1 LNATRGLKSN
11 APAFEPSTRRI
22 VFVSGPNVEILD
34 LVGPLQVFTRASDMH
49 TRASSG
55 SPPIYSVEVVS
66 ISASRSLIANCGVR
80 ITADRTFREV
90 RGKIDTLL
98 VAGGDAIEQNEINP
112 EAVRWLK
119 RISPRIRRVG
129 SVCTGAMLLARAGL
143 LDGRRATTHW
153 NWCQTLIKRA
163 PRARV
168 ERDPIFVRDENV
180 YTSAGVTA
188 GMDLALALVEEDHG
202 SRLALQVA
210 RNLVLYLRRPG
221 GQSQFSAALSLQL
234 TDRKP
239 LLELEAWVLDNLQK
253 PLTVSLLA
261 QRVAMSPRNFARVFT
276 KEMKTTPAK
285 FVERLRVEA
294 ARRRLE
300 ESHNS
305 MEMIAGECGF
315 GNVNSMRNV
324 FQRTLKVAPGQYR
337 RHFRHVKYS
346 PKAKIKR

>member
-1 LNATRGLKSN
+1 
-11 APAFEPSTRRI
+11 

-34 LVGPLQVFTRASDMH
+34 LVGPLQVFARASDMYK
-49 TRASSG
+49 RASPASL
-55 SPPIYSVEVVS
+55 PIYSVEVVS
-66 ISASRSLIANCGVR
+66 ISASRSLFANCGVR
-80 ITADRTFREV
+80 VIADRTFREV

-112 EAVRWLK
+112 KAVRWLK

-253 PLTVSLLA
+253 ALTVPLLA

-305 MEMIAGECGF
+305 METIADECGF

-324 FQRTLKVAPGQYR
+324 FQRTIKIAPGQYR
-337 RHFRHVKYS
+337 RHFRHLKH
-346 PKAKIKR
+346 PAKKN

>member
-1 LNATRGLKSN
+1 MA
-11 APAFEPSTRRI
+11 
-22 VFVSGPNVEILD
+22 GPGVEILD
-34 LVGPLQVFTRASDMH
+34 LAGPLQVFARASEMH
-49 TRASSG
+49 SRANPG
-55 SPPIYSVEVVS
+55 SPPIYSIEVVT
-66 ISASRSLIANCGVR
+66 ISSRRSLIANCGLH

-119 RISPRIRRVG
+119 RFFPRIRRVG

-163 PRARV
+163 PRAHV
-168 ERDPIFVRDENV
+168 DAEPIFIRDENV

-188 GMDLALALVEEDHG
+188 GMDLALALVEEDYG

-239 LLELEAWVLDNLQK
+239 LLELEAWVLDNLQE
-253 PLTVSLLA
+253 PLTVPVLA
-261 QRVAMSPRNFARVFT
+261 ERVAMSPRNFARVFT

-285 FVERLRVEA
+285 FIERLRVEA

-305 MEMIAGECGF
+305 MEMIADECGF

-324 FQRTLKVAPGQYR
+324 FQRTLKIAPGQYR
-337 RHFRHVKYS
+337 RHFRLVKHS
-346 PKAKIKR
+346 AHKKSN

>member
-1 LNATRGLKSN
+1 LKSKRVPKN
-11 APAFEPSTRRI
+11 NTPSVELSTRRI
-22 VFVSGPNVEILD
+22 VFVAGPGVEILD
-34 LVGPLQVFTRASDMH
+34 LVGPLQVFARASEMH
-49 TRASSG
+49 ATENPG
-55 SPPIYSVEVVS
+55 SPPIYSMEVATVS
-66 ISASRSLIANCGVR
+66 SRPSLIANCGLR
-80 ITADRTFREV
+80 IIADMTFREV

-98 VAGGDAIEQNEINP
+98 VAGGDAIEQNEINSD
-112 EAVRWLK
+112 AVRWLK

-153 NWCQTLIKRA
+153 NWCQTLMKRA

-168 ERDPIFVRDENV
+168 DSDPIFVRDENI

-188 GMDLALALVEEDHG
+188 GMDLALALVEEDYG

-239 LLELEAWVLDNLQK
+239 LRELGTWVLGNLHK
-253 PLTVSLLA
+253 PLTVPLLA

-276 KEMKTTPAK
+276 REMKTTPAK

-324 FQRTLKVAPGQYR
+324 FQRTLKIAPGQYR
-337 RHFRHVKYS
+337 RHFRHLKHS
-346 PKAKIKR
+346 AQKKSN

>member
-1 LNATRGLKSN
+1 
-11 APAFEPSTRRI
+11 
-22 VFVSGPNVEILD
+22 
-34 LVGPLQVFTRASDMH
+34 
-49 TRASSG
+49 
-55 SPPIYSVEVVS
+55 
-66 ISASRSLIANCGVR
+66 
-80 ITADRTFREV
+80 
-90 RGKIDTLL
+90 
-98 VAGGDAIEQNEINP
+98 
-112 EAVRWLK
+112 
-119 RISPRIRRVG
+119 
-129 SVCTGAMLLARAGL
+129 MLLARAGL

-210 RNLVLYLRRPG
+210 RNLVLYLRRSG

-239 LLELEAWVLDNLQK
+239 LLELEAWVLDNLQE
-253 PLTVSLLA
+253 PLTVPLLA
-261 QRVAMSPRNFARVFT
+261 ERVAMSPRNFARVFT

-305 MEMIAGECGF
+305 MEMIADECGF

-324 FQRTLKVAPGQYR
+324 FQRTLKIAPGQYR
-337 RHFRHVKYS
+337 RHFRHVKPA
-346 PKAKIKR
+346 PKAKLNRQRAI

>member
-1 LNATRGLKSN
+1 MFVT
-11 APAFEPSTRRI
+11 AP
-22 VFVSGPNVEILD
+22 GVEILD
-34 LVGPLQVFTRASDMH
+34 LAGPLQVFARASEMH
-49 TRASSG
+49 ARDNPG
-55 SPPIYSVEVVS
+55 SPPIYSIEVVT
-66 ISASRSLIANCGVR
+66 ISSRRSLIANCGLR

-119 RISPRIRRVG
+119 KNAGRIRRIG

-163 PRARV
+163 PRAHV
-168 ERDPIFVRDENV
+168 DAEPIFVRDENV

-188 GMDLALALVEEDHG
+188 GMDLALALVEEDYG

-253 PLTVSLLA
+253 PLAVPLLA
-261 QRVAMSPRNFARVFT
+261 ERVAMSPRNFARVFT

-305 MEMIAGECGF
+305 MEMIADECGF

-324 FQRTLKVAPGQYR
+324 FQRTLKIAPGQYR
-337 RHFRHVKYS
+337 RHFRHVRLSAQKKS
-346 PKAKIKR
+346 N

>member
-1 LNATRGLKSN
+1 MFVA
-11 APAFEPSTRRI
+11 AP
-22 VFVSGPNVEILD
+22 GVEILD
-34 LVGPLQVFTRASDMH
+34 LVGPLQVFARASEMH
-49 TRASSG
+49 SRANPG
-55 SPPIYSVEVVS
+55 SPPIYSVEVVT
-66 ISASRSLIANCGVR
+66 ISSRRSLTANCGLR
-80 ITADRTFREV
+80 ITADRICREV

-98 VAGGDAIEQNEINP
+98 VAGGDAIEQNKIDP
-112 EAVRWLK
+112 EAVRWLR
-119 RISPRIRRVG
+119 RIAGRIRRVG

-163 PRARV
+163 PRADV
-168 ERDPIFVRDENV
+168 DPNPIFVRDENI

-239 LLELEAWVLDNLQK
+239 LRELEAWVLDNLHK
-253 PLTVSLLA
+253 PVTVPLLA

-315 GNVNSMRNV
+315 GNINSMRNV
-324 FQRTLKVAPGQYR
+324 FQRTLKIAPGQYR
-337 RHFRHVKYS
+337 RHFRHVKRS
-346 PKAKIKR
+346 AQKI